1 MRAILI
7 VQESADPRISELVG
21 SLFDSFKVI
30 TGKQDV
36 IPMIYMEPPDIILV
50 EGRFLVTRGSGIVQE
65 FRSNTI
71 FGNVPIVAILE
82 QRDIEASSWQDVAI
96 DDYLTLDETDSAIA
110 RRLEFIS
117 RRAVRDMDMNPLTRL
132 PGNESIIR
140 TIQALFDAREEAAIA
155 WVDIDNFKPFND
167 RYGFS
172 RGDEVLAATGRI
184 VTNAVRELREE
195 KTFVGHIGGDDF
207 VFICPAGHV
216 RGLCEEVISRF
227 DMVIRNFYNDDDL
240 ERGVIA
246 STKRDGSEKTFPV
259 MTVTIAVVLNEG
271 GRYTHYGQASQD
283 ATEIKKYL
291 KARDGSTYMIDRRA
305 LKT

>member
-1 MRAILI
+1 VRAILI
-7 VQESADPRISELVG
+7 VQESAEPRISELVG

-82 QRDIEASSWQDVAI
+82 TRDIEASSWQDVAI
-96 DDYLTLDETDSAIA
+96 DDYLTVDETDSAIA

-140 TIQALFDAREEAAIA
+140 TIQALFDAREEVAIA
-155 WVDIDNFKPFND
+155 WVDIDNLKPFND

-172 RGDEVLAATGRI
+172 RGDEVIAATGRI

-216 RGLCEEVISRF
+216 HRLCEEVITRF

-246 STKRDGSEKTFPV
+246 STGRDGSEKTFPV

-291 KARDGSTYMIDRRA
+291 KARDGSTYMIDRRG